1 MRELQLEA
9 PKLGGGPVRKRHL
22 LSTAEGGR
30 QPTTFLARGSRRQL
44 VDARKDGYQPLLIDP
59 AADKPTTQPGVEKL
73 LSRHDTVLSAG
84 ELNDDLGGIRSS
96 RIHSQNIDRRRIKDG
111 ALK

>member
-1 MRELQLEA
+1 MCGNFNSKPQSWAADLCESA
-9 PKLGGGPVRKRHL
+9 
-22 LSTAEGGR
+22 
-30 QPTTFLARGSRRQL
+30 TFGSRRQF